1 MLGPRDGAVVGVV
14 GGGDETAGG
23 HVIHEELWLY
33 LKMTIMM
40 SVIAVMVVGVVGSMD
55 MTWPCIAVL
64 NALLRG
70 RIEVVLERMLC
81 IAVDGNADVDVDVD
95 EGVDGADGVVGV
107 AGVAGVVLRKEDV
120 VVAR

>member
-1 MLGPRDGAVVGVV
+1 V
-14 GGGDETAGG
+14 GGDDETAGG
-23 HVIHEELWLY
+23 HVIHEDLERTLVSSWLY

-40 SVIAVMVVGVVGSMD
+40 IVIAVMAVGVVGSMD
-55 MTWPCIAVL
+55 MMCPCIAVL
-64 NALLRG
+64 NALVRE

-95 EGVDGADGVVGV
+95 EGVDGADGV
-107 AGVAGVVLRKEDV
+107 AGVVLRKEDV